1 MFNLAAHLFKID
13 HMRLLILSL
22 FMFIISNNVFGQT
35 NLQSSK
41 DHQMLIK
48 LTGDKLHIQD
58 SLKQPN
64 LKPQQK
70 KVLTKKLE
78 KTNQSIKEFSN
89 LSNYYILLDND
100 DKKEY
105 NEVVSESEKINGMT
119 YKEKLDLITRLAQL
133 HDNQRLLLL
142 IAQGNK

>member
-1 MFNLAAHLFKID
+1 
-13 HMRLLILSL
+13 MRSLILSL
-22 FMFIISNNVFGQT
+22 FILIISNNVFAQSS
-35 NLQSSK
+35 LQNSK

-58 SLKQPN
+58 SLKLSS

-70 KVLTKKLE
+70 KDLTKRLE
-78 KTNQSIKEFSN
+78 KINQSIKECSN
-89 LSNYYILLDND
+89 LSNYFILLDND

-105 NEVVSESEKINGMT
+105 NEVVGESEKVNGMT